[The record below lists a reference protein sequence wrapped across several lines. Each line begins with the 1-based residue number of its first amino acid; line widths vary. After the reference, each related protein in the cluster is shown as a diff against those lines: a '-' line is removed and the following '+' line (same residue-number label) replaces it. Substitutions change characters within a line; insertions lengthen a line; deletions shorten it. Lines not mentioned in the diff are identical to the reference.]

1 MKKQI
6 LILFCA
12 CLVGHSAQSQR
23 NSSKEEKAPKKKV
36 NTITISPGIGFDV
49 SARGSSPNLFGYLEL
64 QRSIFRDKM
73 AVGVVMSGK
82 NTITKQIEVKDS
94 IIGGKY
100 YLIGMSLGLKVS
112 KARSKTFNG
121 TGFGGTFVT
130 VWDNFNLNPEF
141 PAGGGPY
148 LQFVYNFKNDQDLGD
163 DEEGEDGSKK
173 TTYGIVFRSTYLI
186 YGYQTND
193 EFDTGSGVTPGFQF
207 RLGAAINF

>member
-1 MKKQI
+1 MKKI
-6 LILFCA
+6 TLLLMV
-12 CLVGHSAQSQR
+12 CLSSYITKAQR
-23 NSSKEEKAPKKKV
+23 PTKEESEKKESL
-36 NTITISPGIGFDV
+36 NTITISPGIGIDV
-49 SARGSSPNLFGYLEL
+49 AARGASPGLFGYLEL
-64 QRSIFRDKM
+64 QRSIFKDKI
-73 AVGVVMSGK
+73 AVGVAMSGK
-82 NTITKQIEVKDS
+82 NNVTKQIETTDS

-100 YLIGMSLGLKVS
+100 YIIGASLGLKVS
-112 KARSKTFNG
+112 QKRSQKFNG

-148 LQFVYNFKNDQDLGD
+148 LQFVYNFPKQEGSD
-163 DEEGEDGSKK
+163 DEDETNG

-193 EFDTGSGVTPGFQF
+193 AADTESKVTPGFQF